1 MAVFWPP
8 VLSAARAVPAAA
20 TISAT
25 ATRATHSKLCSANA
39 TRMSTGAA
47 TTRTS
52 AIHRSTPRLA
62 RNQYAPARTAHTP
75 ITLSAA
81 SARLRHPA
89 TAITSATAASIR
101 ANEARA
107 SQRRVITVIRC
118 LLRRECVSNARR
130 RCDLLIYLLPQR
142 DSPTGRQPGA
152 ALPTWAQVR
161 PLV

>member
-1 MAVFWPP
+1 MAVSGPP
-8 VLSAARAVPAAA
+8 PLRAVLAVPAAA

-75 ITLSAA
+75 ITLSAT

-107 SQRRVITVIRC
+107 SQRRVVAFIPMSP
-118 LLRRECVSNARR
+118 RRQTGFCRR
-130 RCDLLIYLLPQR
+130 PFNH
-142 DSPTGRQPGA
+142 P
-152 ALPTWAQVR
+152 
-161 PLV
+161 

>member
-1 MAVFWPP
+1 MPPSWPP
-8 VLSAARAVPAAA
+8 VLSAVFAVPAAA
-20 TISAT
+20 SISAT
-25 ATRATHSKLCSANA
+25 ATRATHSKLCSANV

-52 AIHRSTPRLA
+52 AIQRSTPRLA

-75 ITLSAA
+75 ITLSAT

-89 TAITSATAASIR
+89 TASTSATAASIR

-107 SQRRVITVIRC
+107 SQRRVVAFIRC
-118 LLRRECVSNARR
+118 HPHRECASHTRR

-142 DSPTGRQPGA
+142 GSPTGRRPGA